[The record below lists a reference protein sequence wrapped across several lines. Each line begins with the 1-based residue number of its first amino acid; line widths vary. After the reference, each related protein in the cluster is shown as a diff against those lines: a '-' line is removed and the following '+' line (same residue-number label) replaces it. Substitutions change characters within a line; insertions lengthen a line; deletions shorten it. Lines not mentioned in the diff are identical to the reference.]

1 MAKLRHIAMVVEEME
16 KTAQFYEKSFGMQRV
31 RQTDTA
37 IGLSDGVVSLVI
49 IHPSNVNM
57 KGDSRSQRRCPPRR
71 NHPLRTRDRDRA
83 QISRSKRASV
93 RPDQSRIRARF
104 LAHCGVE
111 RSGGGHQTPNEPG
124 PANPAGPI
132 CSAENTGVRQIGR
145 SGDREIVSGGFPLPL
160 SRPAALTEFL
170 ALMPSRPHENGLAHL
185 SWPRFGA
192 ILRRQSNLTLKSRAT
207 GGNRQ

>member
-1 MAKLRHIAMVVEEME
+1 M
-16 KTAQFYEKSFGMQRV
+16 
-31 RQTDTA
+31 
-37 IGLSDGVVSLVI
+37 SLAPPTPLV
-49 IHPSNVNM
+49 PFA
-57 KGDSRSQRRCPPRR
+57 PPR
-71 NHPLRTRDRDRA
+71 
-83 QISRSKRASV
+83 
-93 RPDQSRIRARF
+93 IREF
-104 LAHCGVE
+104 VK
-111 RSGGGHQTPNEPG
+111 
-124 PANPAGPI
+124 
-132 CSAENTGVRQIGR
+132 